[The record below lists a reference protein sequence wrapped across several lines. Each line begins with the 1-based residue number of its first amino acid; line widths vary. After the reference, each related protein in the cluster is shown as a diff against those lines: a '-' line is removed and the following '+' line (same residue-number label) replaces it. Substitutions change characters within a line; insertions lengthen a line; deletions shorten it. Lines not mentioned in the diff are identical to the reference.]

1 MSRIAAVVV
10 TYNRKDLLLE
20 CLSCLQVQD
29 YSSASQAKD
38 TTLDIL
44 VIDNASTDGTAEA
57 LKPLSG
63 ETATVKTSAETNTEN
78 TSAANSEASNS
89 KATDLHT
96 TVPTQTTASNNP
108 VPAIHYFNT
117 GSNLGG
123 AGGFNYGMRK
133 AVELG
138 YDYVWVMD
146 DDCMPHED
154 TLLGFLNADAELD
167 GEYGYLSSVCRW
179 IDGSI
184 CTMNTQRHP
193 LTKNITDFSPD
204 IQPVTL
210 ASFVSLF
217 VPARIIKELGL
228 PIKDFFI
235 WSDDWEFTRRIS
247 RKYPCYLVGKSVV
260 THKSKSN
267 GVGNI
272 ALDSEEKISR
282 YRLAY
287 RNDVVFYR
295 REGIKGYSYIFVRGL
310 YHAFLVLTK
319 AKSKKSERLR
329 TILKGNLE
337 GLKFHPEIE
346 YIQ

>member
-1 MSRIAAVVV
+1 MPKIAAVVV

-20 CLSCLQVQD
+20 CLSCLQNQNFSD
-29 YSSASQAKD
+29 ASQACE
-38 TTLDIL
+38 TSLDIL
-44 VIDNASTDGTAEA
+44 VIDNASTDGTSKA
-57 LKPLSG
+57 LKPL
-63 ETATVKTSAETNTEN
+63 ANT
-78 TSAANSEASNS
+78 
-89 KATDLHT
+89 KQIL
-96 TVPTQTTASNNP
+96 
-108 VPAIHYFNT
+108 YFNT

-133 AVELG
+133 AVELR

-154 TLLGFLNADAELD
+154 TLLCFLNADAELD

-204 IQPVTL
+204 KQLVTL

-282 YRLAY
+282 YKLAY

-295 REGIKGYSYIFVRGL
+295 REGAKGYGYILVRGL
-310 YHAFLVLTK
+310 YHTLLVLTK
-319 AKSKKSERLR
+319 AKSKKGERLK
-329 TILKGNLE
+329 TIIQGNLE

-346 YIQ
+346 YV

>member
-1 MSRIAAVVV
+1 MPSIATVVV

-20 CLSCLQVQD
+20 CLSCLQAQD
-29 YSSASQAKD
+29 FSNAPQQNA
-38 TTLDIL
+38 TLDIL
-44 VIDNASTDGTAEA
+44 VIDNASTDNTHEA
-57 LKPLSG
+57 LQSLI
-63 ETATVKTSAETNTEN
+63 ED
-78 TSAANSEASNS
+78 
-89 KATDLHT
+89 KA
-96 TVPTQTTASNNP
+96 
-108 VPAIHYFNT
+108 IRYYNT

-146 DDCMPHED
+146 DDCMPHDD
-154 TLLGFLNADAELD
+154 TLFEFLNADAELQ
-167 GEYGYLSSVCRW
+167 GNYGYLSSVCRW
-179 IDGSI
+179 IDDSI

-193 LTKNITDFSPD
+193 LTKNVTDFSPK
-204 IQPVTL
+204 IQPITL

-217 VPARIIKELGL
+217 VPSRIIEELGL

-247 RKYPCYLVGKSVV
+247 RKYPCYLAGKSVV

-272 ALDSEEKISR
+272 ALDSEEKIDR

-287 RNDVVFYR
+287 RNDIVFYR
-295 REGIKGYSYIFVRGL
+295 REGLKGYGYIFVRGL

-319 AKSKKSERLR
+319 AKNKKGQRLK
-329 TILKGNLE
+329 TILRGNLE
-337 GLKFHPEIE
+337 GLRFHPDIE
-346 YIQ
+346 YINS

>member
-1 MSRIAAVVV
+1 MPSIAAVVV

-20 CLSCLQVQD
+20 CLSCLQAQD
-29 YSSASQAKD
+29 FSNAPQQNA
-38 TTLDIL
+38 TLDIL
-44 VIDNASTDGTAEA
+44 VIDNASTDNTHEA
-57 LKPLSG
+57 LQFLI
-63 ETATVKTSAETNTEN
+63 ED
-78 TSAANSEASNS
+78 
-89 KATDLHT
+89 KA
-96 TVPTQTTASNNP
+96 
-108 VPAIHYFNT
+108 IRYYNT

-146 DDCMPHED
+146 DDCMPHDD
-154 TLLGFLNADAELD
+154 TLFEFLNADAELQ
-167 GEYGYLSSVCRW
+167 GNYGYLSSVCRW

-193 LTKNITDFSPD
+193 LTKNVTDFSPK
-204 IQPVTL
+204 IQPITL

-217 VPARIIKELGL
+217 VPSRIIKELGL

-247 RKYPCYLVGKSVV
+247 RKYPCYLAGKSVV

-272 ALDSEEKISR
+272 ALDSEEKIGR

-287 RNDVVFYR
+287 RNDIVFYR
-295 REGIKGYSYIFVRGL
+295 REGLKGYGYIFVRGL

-319 AKSKKSERLR
+319 AKSKKGQRLK
-329 TILKGNLE
+329 TILRGNLE
-337 GLKFHPEIE
+337 GLRFHPDIE
-346 YIQ
+346 YINS

>member
-1 MSRIAAVVV
+1 MPKIAAVVV

-20 CLSCLQVQD
+20 CISCLQNQNFLD
-29 YSSASQAKD
+29 APQACEAS
-38 TTLDIL
+38 LDIL
-44 VIDNASTDGTAEA
+44 VIDNASTDGTSKA
-57 LKPLSG
+57 LKPL
-63 ETATVKTSAETNTEN
+63 ANT
-78 TSAANSEASNS
+78 
-89 KATDLHT
+89 KQIL
-96 TVPTQTTASNNP
+96 
-108 VPAIHYFNT
+108 YFNT

-146 DDCMPHED
+146 DDCMPHKD
-154 TLLGFLNADAELD
+154 TLQEFLKADTQLN
-167 GEYGYLSSVCRW
+167 GQYGYISSVCRW
-179 IDGSI
+179 TDGSI

-193 LTKNITDFSPD
+193 LTKNITDFSPEL
-204 IQPVTL
+204 QPCTL

-247 RKYPCYLVGKSVV
+247 HKYPCYLAGKSVV

-282 YRLAY
+282 YKLAY

-295 REGIKGYSYIFVRGL
+295 REGVKGYGYILVRGL
-310 YHAFLVLTK
+310 YHTLLVLTK
-319 AKSKKSERLR
+319 AKSKKGERLK
-329 TILKGNLE
+329 TIIQGNLE
-337 GLKFHPEIE
+337 GLKFHPKIE
-346 YIQ
+346 YI

>member
-1 MSRIAAVVV
+1 MPSIAAVVV

-20 CLSCLQVQD
+20 CLSCLQAQD
-29 YSSASQAKD
+29 FSNAPQQNA
-38 TTLDIL
+38 TLDIL
-44 VIDNASTDGTAEA
+44 VIDNASTDNTHEA
-57 LKPLSG
+57 LQFLI
-63 ETATVKTSAETNTEN
+63 ED
-78 TSAANSEASNS
+78 
-89 KATDLHT
+89 KA
-96 TVPTQTTASNNP
+96 
-108 VPAIHYFNT
+108 IRYYNT

-146 DDCMPHED
+146 DDCMPHDD
-154 TLLGFLNADAELD
+154 TLFEFLNADAELQGD
-167 GEYGYLSSVCRW
+167 YGYLSSVCRW

-193 LTKNITDFSPD
+193 LTKNVTDFSPK
-204 IQPVTL
+204 IQPITL

-217 VPARIIKELGL
+217 VPSRIIKELGL

-247 RKYPCYLVGKSVV
+247 RKYPCYLAGKSVV

-272 ALDSEEKISR
+272 ALDSEEKIGR

-287 RNDVVFYR
+287 RNDIVFYR
-295 REGIKGYSYIFVRGL
+295 REGLKGYGYIFVRGL

-319 AKSKKSERLR
+319 AKSKKGQRLK
-329 TILKGNLE
+329 TILRGNLE
-337 GLKFHPEIE
+337 GLRFHPDIE
-346 YIQ
+346 YINS

>member
-1 MSRIAAVVV
+1 MPTIAAVVV

-20 CLSCLQVQD
+20 CLDCLQNQD
-29 YSSASQAKD
+29 FADTPQASK
-38 TTLDIL
+38 TKLDVL
-44 VIDNASTDGTAEA
+44 VVDNASTDETAA
-57 LKPLSG
+57 ILKPLADKG
-63 ETATVKTSAETNTEN
+63 RI
-78 TSAANSEASNS
+78 
-89 KATDLHT
+89 L
-96 TVPTQTTASNNP
+96 
-108 VPAIHYFNT
+108 YFNT
-117 GSNLGG
+117 GANLGG

-146 DDCMPHED
+146 DDCMPHKD
-154 TLLGFLNADAELD
+154 TLQEFLKADAQLN
-167 GEYGYLSSVCRW
+167 GQYGYLSSVCRW
-179 IDGSI
+179 TDGSI

-193 LTKNITDFSPD
+193 LTKNITDFSPEL
-204 IQPVTL
+204 QPCTL

-247 RKYPCYLVGKSVV
+247 RKYPCYLAGKSVV

-282 YRLAY
+282 YKLAY

-295 REGIKGYSYIFVRGL
+295 REGIKGYGYIFIRGL

-319 AKSKKSERLR
+319 AKSKKGKRLK
-329 TILKGNLE
+329 TIIQGNLE

-346 YIQ
+346 YIHSHTNKEHQ

>member
-1 MSRIAAVVV
+1 MPTIAAVVV

-20 CLSCLQVQD
+20 CLDCLQSQD
-29 YSSASQAKD
+29 YSSAPHAAD
-38 TTLDIL
+38 TRLDIL
-44 VIDNASTDGTAEA
+44 VIDNASTDGTTEA
-57 LKPLSG
+57 LLPL
-63 ETATVKTSAETNTEN
+63 VNNKTI
-78 TSAANSEASNS
+78 
-89 KATDLHT
+89 L
-96 TVPTQTTASNNP
+96 
-108 VPAIHYFNT
+108 YFNT

-146 DDCMPHED
+146 DDCMPHKD
-154 TLLGFLNADAELD
+154 TLREFLNADAKLD
-167 GEYGYLSSVCRW
+167 GKYGYLSSVCRW

-193 LTKNITDFSPD
+193 LTKNITDFSPEL
-204 IQPVTL
+204 QPCTL

-217 VPARIIKELGL
+217 VPAQVISELGL

-247 RKYPCYLVGKSVV
+247 RTYPCYLAGKSVV

-282 YRLAY
+282 YKLAY

-295 REGIKGYSYIFVRGL
+295 REGIKGYGYIFIRGL

-319 AKSKKSERLR
+319 AKSKKGERLK
-329 TILKGNLE
+329 TIVQGNLE
-337 GLKFHPEIE
+337 GLRFHPEIE
-346 YIQ
+346 YVQ

>member
-1 MSRIAAVVV
+1 MPKIAAVVV

-20 CLSCLQVQD
+20 CLSCLQNQNFSD
-29 YSSASQAKD
+29 ASQACE
-38 TTLDIL
+38 TSLDIL
-44 VIDNASTDGTAEA
+44 VIDNASTDGTSKA
-57 LKPLSG
+57 LKPL
-63 ETATVKTSAETNTEN
+63 ANT
-78 TSAANSEASNS
+78 
-89 KATDLHT
+89 KQIL
-96 TVPTQTTASNNP
+96 
-108 VPAIHYFNT
+108 YFNT

-154 TLLGFLNADAELD
+154 TLQEFLKADAQLN
-167 GEYGYLSSVCRW
+167 GQYGYISSVCRW
-179 IDGSI
+179 TDGSI

-193 LTKNITDFSPD
+193 LTKNITDFSPEL
-204 IQPVTL
+204 QPCTL

-247 RKYPCYLVGKSVV
+247 RKYPCYLAGKSVV

-282 YRLAY
+282 YKLAY

-295 REGIKGYSYIFVRGL
+295 REGAKGYGYILVRGL
-310 YHAFLVLTK
+310 YHVLLVLTK
-319 AKSKKSERLR
+319 AKSKKGERLK
-329 TILKGNLE
+329 TIIQGNLE
-337 GLKFHPEIE
+337 GLKFHPKIE
-346 YIQ
+346 YI

>member
-1 MSRIAAVVV
+1 MPSIAAVVV

-20 CLSCLQVQD
+20 CLNCLQAQD
-29 YSSASQAKD
+29 FSNAPQQNA
-38 TTLDIL
+38 TLDIL
-44 VIDNASTDGTAEA
+44 VIDNASTDNTHEA
-57 LKPLSG
+57 LQFLI
-63 ETATVKTSAETNTEN
+63 ED
-78 TSAANSEASNS
+78 
-89 KATDLHT
+89 KA
-96 TVPTQTTASNNP
+96 
-108 VPAIHYFNT
+108 IRYYNT

-146 DDCMPHED
+146 DDCMPHDD
-154 TLLGFLNADAELD
+154 TLFEFLNADAELQGD
-167 GEYGYLSSVCRW
+167 YGYLSSVCRW

-193 LTKNITDFSPD
+193 LTKNVTDFSPK
-204 IQPVTL
+204 IQPITL

-217 VPARIIKELGL
+217 VPSRIIKELGL

-247 RKYPCYLVGKSVV
+247 RKYPCYLAGKSVV

-272 ALDSEEKISR
+272 ALDSEEKIGR

-287 RNDVVFYR
+287 RNDIVFYR
-295 REGIKGYSYIFVRGL
+295 REGLKGYGYIFVRGL

-319 AKSKKSERLR
+319 AKSKKGQRLK
-329 TILKGNLE
+329 TILRGNLE
-337 GLKFHPEIE
+337 GLRFHPDIE
-346 YIQ
+346 YINS

>member
-1 MSRIAAVVV
+1 MTTIAAVVV

-20 CLSCLQVQD
+20 CLNCLQSQD
-29 YSSASQAKD
+29 YSSAPLAAD
-38 TTLDIL
+38 TRLDIL

-57 LKPLSG
+57 LLPLINN
-63 ETATVKTSAETNTEN
+63 KTI
-78 TSAANSEASNS
+78 
-89 KATDLHT
+89 L
-96 TVPTQTTASNNP
+96 
-108 VPAIHYFNT
+108 YFNT

-154 TLLGFLNADAELD
+154 TLREFLNADAKLD
-167 GEYGYLSSVCRW
+167 GKYGYLSSVCRW
-179 IDGSI
+179 VDGSI

-193 LTKNITDFSPD
+193 LTKNITDFSPEL
-204 IQPVTL
+204 QPCTL

-217 VPARIIKELGL
+217 VPARVISELGL

-247 RKYPCYLVGKSVV
+247 RTYPCYLAGRSVV

-272 ALDSEEKISR
+272 ALDSEEKIGR
-282 YRLAY
+282 YKLAY

-295 REGIKGYSYIFVRGL
+295 REGIEGYGYIFVRGL

-319 AKSKKSERLR
+319 AKSKKGERLK
-329 TILKGNLE
+329 TIVQGNLE
-337 GLKFHPEIE
+337 GLRFRPEIE
-346 YIQ
+346 YVK

>member
-1 MSRIAAVVV
+1 MPKIAAVVV

-20 CLSCLQVQD
+20 CLSCLQNQNFSD
-29 YSSASQAKD
+29 ASQACE
-38 TTLDIL
+38 TSLDIL
-44 VIDNASTDGTAEA
+44 VIDNASTDGTSKA
-57 LKPLSG
+57 LKPL
-63 ETATVKTSAETNTEN
+63 ANT
-78 TSAANSEASNS
+78 
-89 KATDLHT
+89 KQIL
-96 TVPTQTTASNNP
+96 
-108 VPAIHYFNT
+108 YFNT

-193 LTKNITDFSPD
+193 LTKNITDFSPEL
-204 IQPVTL
+204 QPCTL

-247 RKYPCYLVGKSVV
+247 RKYPCYLAGKSVV

-282 YRLAY
+282 YKLAY

-295 REGIKGYSYIFVRGL
+295 REGAKGYGYIFVRGL
-310 YHAFLVLTK
+310 YHALLVLTK
-319 AKSKKSERLR
+319 AKSKKGERLK
-329 TILKGNLE
+329 TIIQGNLE

-346 YIQ
+346 YV

>member
-1 MSRIAAVVV
+1 MPKIAAVVV

-20 CLSCLQVQD
+20 CLSCLQNQNFSDV
-29 YSSASQAKD
+29 SQACE
-38 TTLDIL
+38 TSLDIL
-44 VIDNASTDGTAEA
+44 VIDNASTDGTSKA
-57 LKPLSG
+57 LKPL
-63 ETATVKTSAETNTEN
+63 ANT
-78 TSAANSEASNS
+78 
-89 KATDLHT
+89 KQIL
-96 TVPTQTTASNNP
+96 
-108 VPAIHYFNT
+108 YFNT

-154 TLLGFLNADAELD
+154 TLLGFLNADTELD

-204 IQPVTL
+204 IQLVTL

-247 RKYPCYLVGKSVV
+247 RKFPCYLVGKSVV

-282 YRLAY
+282 YKLAY

-295 REGIKGYSYIFVRGL
+295 REGVKGYGYILVRGL
-310 YHAFLVLTK
+310 YHTLLVLTK
-319 AKSKKSERLR
+319 AKSKKGERLK
-329 TILKGNLE
+329 TIIQGNLE
-337 GLKFHPEIE
+337 GLKFHPKIE
-346 YIQ
+346 YI

>member
-1 MSRIAAVVV
+1 MPKIAAVVV

-20 CLSCLQVQD
+20 CLSCLQNQNFSD
-29 YSSASQAKD
+29 ASQACE
-38 TTLDIL
+38 TSLDIL
-44 VIDNASTDGTAEA
+44 VIDNASTDGTSKA
-57 LKPLSG
+57 LKPL
-63 ETATVKTSAETNTEN
+63 ANT
-78 TSAANSEASNS
+78 
-89 KATDLHT
+89 KQIL
-96 TVPTQTTASNNP
+96 
-108 VPAIHYFNT
+108 YFNT

-154 TLLGFLNADAELD
+154 TLLGFLNADTELD

-204 IQPVTL
+204 IQLVTL

-228 PIKDFFI
+228 PIRDFFI

-247 RKYPCYLVGKSVV
+247 RKFPCYLVGKSVV

-282 YRLAY
+282 YKLAY

-295 REGIKGYSYIFVRGL
+295 REGVKGYGYILVRGL
-310 YHAFLVLTK
+310 YHTLLVLTK
-319 AKSKKSERLR
+319 AKSKKGERLK
-329 TILKGNLE
+329 TIIQGNLE
-337 GLKFHPEIE
+337 GLKFHPKIE
-346 YIQ
+346 YI

>member
-1 MSRIAAVVV
+1 MLKIAAVVV

-20 CLSCLQVQD
+20 CLSCLQNQNFSD
-29 YSSASQAKD
+29 ASQACE
-38 TTLDIL
+38 TSLDIL
-44 VIDNASTDGTAEA
+44 VIDNASTDGTSKA
-57 LKPLSG
+57 LKPL
-63 ETATVKTSAETNTEN
+63 ANT
-78 TSAANSEASNS
+78 
-89 KATDLHT
+89 KQIL
-96 TVPTQTTASNNP
+96 
-108 VPAIHYFNT
+108 YFNT

-154 TLLGFLNADAELD
+154 TLLGFLNADTELD

-204 IQPVTL
+204 IQLVTL

-247 RKYPCYLVGKSVV
+247 RKFPCYLVGKSVV

-282 YRLAY
+282 YKLAY

-295 REGIKGYSYIFVRGL
+295 REGVKGYGYILVRGL
-310 YHAFLVLTK
+310 YHTLLVLTK
-319 AKSKKSERLR
+319 AKSKKGERLK
-329 TILKGNLE
+329 TIIQGNLE
-337 GLKFHPEIE
+337 GLKFHPKIE
-346 YIQ
+346 YI

>member
-1 MSRIAAVVV
+1 MPSIAAVVV

-20 CLSCLQVQD
+20 CLSCLQAQD
-29 YSSASQAKD
+29 FSNAPQQSA
-38 TTLDIL
+38 TLDIL
-44 VIDNASTDGTAEA
+44 VIDNASTDNTHEA
-57 LKPLSG
+57 LQPLI
-63 ETATVKTSAETNTEN
+63 ED
-78 TSAANSEASNS
+78 
-89 KATDLHT
+89 KA
-96 TVPTQTTASNNP
+96 
-108 VPAIHYFNT
+108 IRYYNT

-146 DDCMPHED
+146 DDCMPHDD
-154 TLLGFLNADAELD
+154 TLFEFLNADAELQ
-167 GEYGYLSSVCRW
+167 GNYGYLSSVCRW

-193 LTKNITDFSPD
+193 LTKNVTDFSPE
-204 IQPVTL
+204 IQPITL

-217 VPARIIKELGL
+217 VPSRIIKELGL

-247 RKYPCYLVGKSVV
+247 RKYPCYLAGKSVV

-272 ALDSEEKISR
+272 ALDSEEKIDR

-287 RNDVVFYR
+287 RNDIVLYR
-295 REGIKGYSYIFVRGL
+295 REGLKGYGYIFVRGF

-319 AKSKKSERLR
+319 ATSKKGQRLR

-337 GLKFHPEIE
+337 GLRFHPDIE
-346 YIQ
+346 YINS

>member
-1 MSRIAAVVV
+1 MPKIAAVVV

-20 CLSCLQVQD
+20 CLSCLQNQNFSD
-29 YSSASQAKD
+29 ASQACE
-38 TTLDIL
+38 TSLDIL
-44 VIDNASTDGTAEA
+44 VIDNASTDGTSKA
-57 LKPLSG
+57 LKPL
-63 ETATVKTSAETNTEN
+63 ANT
-78 TSAANSEASNS
+78 
-89 KATDLHT
+89 KQIL
-96 TVPTQTTASNNP
+96 
-108 VPAIHYFNT
+108 YFNT

-154 TLLGFLNADAELD
+154 TLLGFLNADTELD

-204 IQPVTL
+204 IQLVTL

-247 RKYPCYLVGKSVV
+247 RKFPCYLVGKSVV

-282 YRLAY
+282 YKLAY

-295 REGIKGYSYIFVRGL
+295 REGIKGYSYIFIRGL

-319 AKSKKSERLR
+319 AKSKKGERLR

-337 GLKFHPEIE
+337 GLRFHPKIE
-346 YIQ
+346 YIN

>member
-1 MSRIAAVVV
+1 MPSIAAVVV

-20 CLSCLQVQD
+20 CLSCLQAQD
-29 YSSASQAKD
+29 FSNAPQQNA
-38 TTLDIL
+38 TLDIL
-44 VIDNASTDGTAEA
+44 VIDNASTDNTHEA
-57 LKPLSG
+57 LRFLI
-63 ETATVKTSAETNTEN
+63 ED
-78 TSAANSEASNS
+78 
-89 KATDLHT
+89 KA
-96 TVPTQTTASNNP
+96 
-108 VPAIHYFNT
+108 IRYYNT

-146 DDCMPHED
+146 DDCMPHDD
-154 TLLGFLNADAELD
+154 TLFEFLNADAELQ
-167 GEYGYLSSVCRW
+167 GNYGYLSSVCRW

-193 LTKNITDFSPD
+193 LTKNVTDFSPK
-204 IQPVTL
+204 IQPITL

-217 VPARIIKELGL
+217 VPSRIIKELGL

-247 RKYPCYLVGKSVV
+247 RKYPCYLAGKSVV

-272 ALDSEEKISR
+272 ALDSEEKIGR

-287 RNDVVFYR
+287 RNDIVFYR
-295 REGIKGYSYIFVRGL
+295 REGLKGYGYIFVRGL

-319 AKSKKSERLR
+319 AKSKKGQRLK
-329 TILKGNLE
+329 TILRGNLE
-337 GLKFHPEIE
+337 GLRFHPDIE
-346 YIQ
+346 YINS

>member
-1 MSRIAAVVV
+1 MPRIAAVVV
-10 TYNRKDLLLE
+10 TFNRKDLLLE
-20 CLSCLQVQD
+20 CLNCLQVQD
-29 YSSASQAKD
+29 YSDAPQAAE

-44 VIDNASTDGTAEA
+44 VIDNASTDGTAEV
-57 LKPLSG
+57 LKPLLS
-63 ETATVKTSAETNTEN
+63 ATED
-78 TSAANSEASNS
+78 AAS
-89 KATDLHT
+89 T
-96 TVPTQTTASNNP
+96 TRP
-108 VPAIHYFNT
+108 IHYYNT

-133 AVELG
+133 AVEEG

-154 TLLGFLNADAELD
+154 TLLGFLNADAKLN
-167 GEYGYLSSVCRW
+167 GAYGYLSSVCRW

-193 LTKNITDFSPD
+193 LTKNITDFSPE
-204 IQPVTL
+204 IQRATL

-247 RKYPCYLVGKSVV
+247 RKYPCYVVGTSIV
-260 THKSKSN
+260 THKSKNN

-282 YRLAY
+282 YKLAY

-295 REGIKGYSYIFVRGL
+295 REGIKGYGYIFVRGL

-319 AKSKKSERLR
+319 ARSKKGERLK

-337 GLKFHPEIE
+337 GLSFHPEIE
-346 YIQ
+346 YIDNQLS

>member
-1 MSRIAAVVV
+1 MPKIAAVVV

-20 CLSCLQVQD
+20 CLSCLQNQNFSD
-29 YSSASQAKD
+29 ASQACE
-38 TTLDIL
+38 TSLDIL
-44 VIDNASTDGTAEA
+44 VIDNASTDGTSKA
-57 LKPLSG
+57 LKPL
-63 ETATVKTSAETNTEN
+63 ANT
-78 TSAANSEASNS
+78 
-89 KATDLHT
+89 KQIL
-96 TVPTQTTASNNP
+96 
-108 VPAIHYFNT
+108 YFNT

-154 TLLGFLNADAELD
+154 TLLGFLNADAQLN

-179 IDGSI
+179 IDGNI

-193 LTKNITDFSPD
+193 LTKNIIDFSPD

-247 RKYPCYLVGKSVV
+247 RKYPCYLIGKSVV

-282 YRLAY
+282 YKLAY

-319 AKSKKSERLR
+319 AKSKKGERLR

-337 GLKFHPEIE
+337 GLRFHPKIE
-346 YIQ
+346 YIN

>member
-1 MSRIAAVVV
+1 MPKIAAVVV

-20 CLSCLQVQD
+20 CLSCLQNQNFSD
-29 YSSASQAKD
+29 ASQACE
-38 TTLDIL
+38 TSLDIL
-44 VIDNASTDGTAEA
+44 VIDNASTDGTSKV
-57 LKPLSG
+57 LKPL
-63 ETATVKTSAETNTEN
+63 ANT
-78 TSAANSEASNS
+78 
-89 KATDLHT
+89 KQIL
-96 TVPTQTTASNNP
+96 
-108 VPAIHYFNT
+108 YFNT

-146 DDCMPHED
+146 DDCMPHKD
-154 TLLGFLNADAELD
+154 TLQEFLKADTQLN
-167 GEYGYLSSVCRW
+167 GQYGYISSVCRW
-179 IDGSI
+179 TDGSI

-193 LTKNITDFSPD
+193 LTKNITDFSPEL
-204 IQPVTL
+204 QPCTL

-247 RKYPCYLVGKSVV
+247 RKYPCYLAGKSVV

-282 YRLAY
+282 YKLAY

-295 REGIKGYSYIFVRGL
+295 REGVKGYGYILVRGL
-310 YHAFLVLTK
+310 YHTLLVLTK
-319 AKSKKSERLR
+319 AKSKKGERLK
-329 TILKGNLE
+329 TIIQGNLE
-337 GLKFHPEIE
+337 GLKFHPKIE
-346 YIQ
+346 YI

>member
-1 MSRIAAVVV
+1 MPKIAAVVV

-20 CLSCLQVQD
+20 CLSCLQNQNFSD
-29 YSSASQAKD
+29 ASQACE
-38 TTLDIL
+38 TSLDIL
-44 VIDNASTDGTAEA
+44 VIDNASTDGTSKV
-57 LKPLSG
+57 LKPL
-63 ETATVKTSAETNTEN
+63 ANT
-78 TSAANSEASNS
+78 
-89 KATDLHT
+89 KQIL
-96 TVPTQTTASNNP
+96 
-108 VPAIHYFNT
+108 YFNT

-154 TLLGFLNADAELD
+154 TLLGFLNADAQLN

-179 IDGSI
+179 IDGNI

-193 LTKNITDFSPD
+193 LTKNIIDFSPD

-247 RKYPCYLVGKSVV
+247 RKYPCYLIGKSVV

-282 YRLAY
+282 YKLAY

-319 AKSKKSERLR
+319 AKSKKGERLR

-337 GLKFHPEIE
+337 GLRFHPKIE
-346 YIQ
+346 YIN

>member
-1 MSRIAAVVV
+1 MPSIAAVVV

-20 CLSCLQVQD
+20 CLSCLQAQD
-29 YSSASQAKD
+29 FSNAPQQNA
-38 TTLDIL
+38 TLDIL
-44 VIDNASTDGTAEA
+44 VIDNASTDNTHEA
-57 LKPLSG
+57 LQSLI
-63 ETATVKTSAETNTEN
+63 ED
-78 TSAANSEASNS
+78 
-89 KATDLHT
+89 KA
-96 TVPTQTTASNNP
+96 
-108 VPAIHYFNT
+108 IRYYNT

-146 DDCMPHED
+146 DDCMSHDD
-154 TLLGFLNADAELD
+154 TLFEFLNADAELQ
-167 GEYGYLSSVCRW
+167 GNYGYLSSVCRW

-193 LTKNITDFSPD
+193 LTKNVTDFSPK
-204 IQPVTL
+204 IQPITL

-217 VPARIIKELGL
+217 VPSRIIKELGL

-247 RKYPCYLVGKSVV
+247 RKYPCYLAGKSVV

-272 ALDSEEKISR
+272 ALDSEEKIDR

-287 RNDVVFYR
+287 RNDIVFYR
-295 REGIKGYSYIFVRGL
+295 REGLKGYGYIFVRGL

-319 AKSKKSERLR
+319 AKSKKGQRLK
-329 TILKGNLE
+329 TILRGNLE
-337 GLKFHPEIE
+337 GLRFHPDIE
-346 YIQ
+346 YINS

>member
-1 MSRIAAVVV
+1 MPKIAAVVV

-20 CLSCLQVQD
+20 CLSCLQNQNFSD
-29 YSSASQAKD
+29 ASQACE
-38 TTLDIL
+38 TSLDIL
-44 VIDNASTDGTAEA
+44 VIDNASTDGTSKA
-57 LKPLSG
+57 LKPL
-63 ETATVKTSAETNTEN
+63 ANT
-78 TSAANSEASNS
+78 
-89 KATDLHT
+89 KQIL
-96 TVPTQTTASNNP
+96 
-108 VPAIHYFNT
+108 YFNT

-154 TLLGFLNADAELD
+154 TLLGFLNADTELD

-204 IQPVTL
+204 IQLVTL

-247 RKYPCYLVGKSVV
+247 RKFPCYLVGKSVV

-282 YRLAY
+282 YKLAY

-295 REGIKGYSYIFVRGL
+295 REGVKGYGYILVRGL
-310 YHAFLVLTK
+310 YHTLLVLTK
-319 AKSKKSERLR
+319 AKSKKGERLK
-329 TILKGNLE
+329 TIIQGNLE

-346 YIQ
+346 YV

>member
-1 MSRIAAVVV
+1 MLSIAAVVV

-20 CLSCLQVQD
+20 CIGCLRAQD
-29 YSSASQAKD
+29 FSAAPQAPE

-57 LKPLSG
+57 LAPLI
-63 ETATVKTSAETNTEN
+63 
-78 TSAANSEASNS
+78 SEG
-89 KATDLHT
+89 
-96 TVPTQTTASNNP
+96 
-108 VPAIHYFNT
+108 AIHYWNT
-117 GSNLGG
+117 GANLGG
-123 AGGFNYGMRK
+123 AGGFNFGMRT
-133 AVELG
+133 AVEEG

-146 DDCMPHED
+146 DDCMPHPD
-154 TLLGFLNADAELD
+154 TLLGFLSADAELD
-167 GEYGYLSSVCRW
+167 GAYGFLSSVCRW

-193 LTKNITDFSPD
+193 LTTNITDFSPAL
-204 IQPVTL
+204 QPATL

-217 VPARIIKELGL
+217 VPARVIRELGL

-235 WSDDWEFTRRIS
+235 WSDDWEFTRRVS
-247 RKYPCYLVGKSVV
+247 RRYPCYVVGTSVV

-282 YRLAY
+282 YKLAY

-295 REGIKGYSYIFVRGL
+295 REGVRGWTYL
-310 YHAFLVLTK
+310 LARGAYHTFLVLTK
-319 AKSKKSERLR
+319 AQSKKGLR
-329 TILKGNLE
+329 IKTILQGNLE
-337 GLKFHPEIE
+337 GLRFHPAIE
-346 YIQ
+346 YVEPRA

>member
-1 MSRIAAVVV
+1 MPKIAAVVV

-20 CLSCLQVQD
+20 CLSCLQNQNFSD
-29 YSSASQAKD
+29 ASQACE
-38 TTLDIL
+38 TSLDIL
-44 VIDNASTDGTAEA
+44 VIDNASTDGTSKA
-57 LKPLSG
+57 LKPL
-63 ETATVKTSAETNTEN
+63 ANT
-78 TSAANSEASNS
+78 
-89 KATDLHT
+89 KQIL
-96 TVPTQTTASNNP
+96 
-108 VPAIHYFNT
+108 YFNT

-146 DDCMPHED
+146 DDCMPHKD
-154 TLLGFLNADAELD
+154 TLLGFLNADAQLN

-179 IDGSI
+179 IDGNI

-193 LTKNITDFSPD
+193 LTKNIIDFSPD

>member
-1 MSRIAAVVV
+1 
-10 TYNRKDLLLE
+10 
-20 CLSCLQVQD
+20 
-29 YSSASQAKD
+29 
-38 TTLDIL
+38 
-44 VIDNASTDGTAEA
+44 
-57 LKPLSG
+57 
-63 ETATVKTSAETNTEN
+63 
-78 TSAANSEASNS
+78 
-89 KATDLHT
+89 
-96 TVPTQTTASNNP
+96 
-108 VPAIHYFNT
+108 
-117 GSNLGG
+117 
-123 AGGFNYGMRK
+123 
-133 AVELG
+133 
-138 YDYVWVMD
+138 
-146 DDCMPHED
+146 
-154 TLLGFLNADAELD
+154 
-167 GEYGYLSSVCRW
+167 
-179 IDGSI
+179 
-184 CTMNTQRHP
+184 MNTQRHP
-193 LTKNITDFSPD
+193 LTKNITDFSLD
-204 IQPVTL
+204 IQLVTL

>member
-1 MSRIAAVVV
+1 MPRIAAVVV

-20 CLSCLQVQD
+20 CLNYLQAQD
-29 YSSASQAKD
+29 YSDAPQAAI

-57 LKPLSG
+57 LKPLL
-63 ETATVKTSAETNTEN
+63 
-78 TSAANSEASNS
+78 SAAE
-89 KATDLHT
+89 D
-96 TVPTQTTASNNP
+96 TASTTRS
-108 VPAIHYFNT
+108 IHYYNT

-133 AVELG
+133 AVEEG
-138 YDYVWVMD
+138 YDYIWVMD

-154 TLLGFLNADAELD
+154 TLLGFLNADAKLN
-167 GEYGYLSSVCRW
+167 GAYGYLSSVCRW

-193 LTKNITDFSPD
+193 LTKNITDFSPE
-204 IQPVTL
+204 IQRATL

-217 VPARIIKELGL
+217 VPANIIKELGL

-247 RKYPCYLVGKSVV
+247 RKYPCYVVGTSVV

-282 YRLAY
+282 YKLAY

-319 AKSKKSERLR
+319 AKSKKGERLK

-337 GLKFHPEIE
+337 GLSFHPEIE
-346 YIQ
+346 YIDK

>member
-1 MSRIAAVVV
+1 MPKIAAVVV

-20 CLSCLQVQD
+20 CLSCLQNQNFSD
-29 YSSASQAKD
+29 ASQACE
-38 TTLDIL
+38 TSLDIL
-44 VIDNASTDGTAEA
+44 VIDNASTDGTSKA
-57 LKPLSG
+57 LKPL
-63 ETATVKTSAETNTEN
+63 ANT
-78 TSAANSEASNS
+78 
-89 KATDLHT
+89 KQIL
-96 TVPTQTTASNNP
+96 
-108 VPAIHYFNT
+108 YFNT

-138 YDYVWVMD
+138 YDYAWVMD

-204 IQPVTL
+204 IQLVTL

-247 RKYPCYLVGKSVV
+247 RKFPCYLVGKSVV

-282 YRLAY
+282 YKLAY

-295 REGIKGYSYIFVRGL
+295 REGIKGYSYIFIRGL

-319 AKSKKSERLR
+319 AKSKKGERLR

-337 GLKFHPEIE
+337 GLRFHPKIE
-346 YIQ
+346 YIN